1 MLIIKLKQETFQQ
14 FLEIIS
20 FQDLIF
26 QYLRNTQKGIK
37 KADICQTSINSQE
50 MHVNTCKDNII
61 FKT

>member
-26 QYLRNTQKGIK
+26 QYLRNTQTGI